1 MGMTGRKMRMR
12 ALAVSAIALAG
23 AAIPLTTGAARTT
36 PVAPA
41 SLAVAARPNVL
52 FILIDDMGYGDL
64 SVAGNNKVA
73 TPNIDKLAS
82 EGLLMTQFY
91 DAAPICS
98 ASRAGFF
105 TGQFPARNG
114 FVTYINTRAGN
125 ARAGQA
131 DWLDPKV
138 PTLARAMHDG
148 GYATGHF
155 GKWHMGGGRDVGNA
169 PMITQYGFDESYT
182 QFEGLGPRVL
192 PSDTDAGLSKASA
205 ALGKGP
211 VDFAPKSSI
220 TSIFVDKALDFIT
233 RKKGSPWFVQ
243 VWPGD
248 VHAKWAPTPEQF
260 AFAKGK
266 GRNEQEDK
274 FLAVLVAMDKEIG
287 RLIEGLR
294 ASGQLDNTLIVLT
307 SDNGPTANHGKVLS
321 PGSAGMFRGRKAS
334 LYEGGTRQ
342 PMIVRWPGHVPAGKR
357 DDTTVGQG
365 VDLFPSIATA
375 VGVKGPA
382 KPDGISL
389 FGAWQG
395 IPIRQRPDLYWTFGA
410 SKTMSPEQRASNR
423 DASPTFSMRSGNWK
437 LLADDGGKNIELYDL
452 AKDPGET
459 NNVAATSPAIAKK
472 LSEKLMA
479 WRKPLK
485 LVVAQGPADNG
496 DADN

>member
-1 MGMTGRKMRMR
+1 MRR
-12 ALAVSAIALAG
+12 SRIHALAISAVALAG
-23 AAIPLTTGAARTT
+23 TAAPLAMSMARSAPEAPVHSA
-36 PVAPA
+36 PVAP
-41 SLAVAARPNVL
+41 ARPNVL

-64 SVAGNNKVA
+64 SVAGNTKVS
-73 TPNIDKLAS
+73 TPNIDRLAS

-125 ARAGQA
+125 AKAGQVN
-131 DWLDPKV
+131 WLDPKV

-148 GYATGHF
+148 GYTTGHF
-155 GKWHMGGGRDVGNA
+155 GKWHMGGGRDVGDA
-169 PMITQYGFDESYT
+169 PMITQYGFDESFT

-211 VDFAPKSSI
+211 VTFAPKSSI
-220 TSIFVDKALDFIT
+220 TSIFVDKALDFIN
-233 RKKGSPWFVQ
+233 RKKGGASPWFVQ

-248 VHAKWAPTPEQF
+248 VHAKWAPTEAQL

-287 RLIEGLR
+287 RLIDGLR

-321 PGSAGMFRGRKAS
+321 PGSAGDFRGRKAS

-342 PMIVRWPGHVPAGKR
+342 PLIVRWPGHVPAGRR
-357 DDTTVGQG
+357 DDTSVGQG
-365 VDLFPSIATA
+365 VDLFPSIAAA

-395 IPIRQRPDLYWTFGA
+395 KPIAQRPDLFWTFGA
-410 SKTMSPEQRASNR
+410 SKTMTPEQRASNR

-437 LLADDGGKNIELYDL
+437 LLADDGGKNAELYDL

-459 NNVAATSPAIAKK
+459 TNLAAANPEIVKK
-472 LSEKLMA
+472 LTAKLLA

-485 LVVAQGPADNG
+485 LTVAQGPADNG